1 MLLQVILL
9 FLISSLQNS
18 TSISC
23 FAYQVESSTVVTKER
38 AREQLDPEVVKY
50 LELCNNLKLL
60 EDKRHEE
67 KVHICIFSSNLENLA
82 TYSNCEPNQKE
93 KIASRV
99 KHIEES
105 LEELKEKTKETVQK
119 INDTHEKILL
129 LKQIQ
134 QVSTYVEKQGE
145 VEKRKRG
152 NEENVHENERVQ
164 KKKKNNP
171 TEGNQHPDSESSNS
185 EFDEEEREKENEE
198 EYAKEMEVEKAANG
212 ITKLLEE
219 EATSEVDDYDD
230 REEYENAQCGE
241 KDESIL
247 PGSRIQVYWKGNKLW
262 FKGTVVGWDDNKKV
276 YLINYDDE
284 LDLEPMEEHLTG
296 PSKEKWRYARA
307 TRKCPRKSAKGNEMD
322 KQMVVCYY
330 PYPILFFLS
339 NKCE

>member
-1 MLLQVILL
+1 
-9 FLISSLQNS
+9 
-18 TSISC
+18 
-23 FAYQVESSTVVTKER
+23 
-38 AREQLDPEVVKY
+38 VKY
-50 LELCNNLKLL
+50 LELCNNLKFL

-105 LEELKEKTKETVQK
+105 LGELKEKTKETVQK

-134 QVSTYVEKQGE
+134 QVSAYVEKQGE

-152 NEENVHENERVQ
+152 NEENGHENERAQ
-164 KKKKNNP
+164 KRKKNNP
-171 TEGNQHPDSESSNS
+171 TVGNQHPDSESSNS

-198 EYAKEMEVEKAANG
+198 EYAKEMEVEKATNG
-212 ITKLLEE
+212 RTKILEE
-219 EATSEVDDYDD
+219 EAISEVDDYDD

-241 KDESIL
+241 KDEAIL
-247 PGSRIQVYWKGNKLW
+247 PGSRIQVYWKGNKRW

-296 PSKEKWRYARA
+296 LSKEKWKYARA
-307 TRKCPRKSAKGNEMD
+307 TRKYPRKSAKGNEMD
-322 KQMVVCYY
+322 DVCYLVSF
-330 PYPILFFLS
+330 PIPSYSLFSL
-339 NKCE
+339 KM